1 MPTSP
6 FPLRNPCPPGACVC
20 EREQLLEQPDADI
33 RILRLTREEEKRLVA
48 RIHDIASYAELQ
60 RIQQRMQEQL
70 GIEVRIAPGSNE
82 VRTVRGL
89 DISVTERPGLCKKL
103 RQSIPAAIRK
113 CMDKHPA
120 IVYELLNT
128 HDLFGTVE
136 PGISD
141 NMAE

>member
-1 MPTSP
+1 MTAIP

-20 EREQLLEQPDADI
+20 ERERLLEQPGADL
-33 RILRLTREEEKRLVA
+33 RILRLTREEEKRLIA
-48 RIHDIASYAELQ
+48 RIHDIATYSELQ

-89 DISVTERPGLCKKL
+89 EINVAERPGLCKKL

-120 IVYELLNT
+120 IVFELLNT
-128 HDLFGTVE
+128 HDLLGAVE
-136 PGISD
+136 PGKFD

>member
-1 MPTSP
+1 MTAIP
-6 FPLRNPCPPGACVC
+6 FPLRNPCPPGVCVC
-20 EREQLLEQPDADI
+20 DRERLLEQPNADI
-33 RILRLTREEEKRLVA
+33 RILRLTREEEKRLIA
-48 RIHDIASYAELQ
+48 RIHDIASYAELR
-60 RIQQRMQEQL
+60 RIQQRMQDQL

-89 DISVTERPGLCKKL
+89 EISVAEHPGLCKKL

-128 HDLFGTVE
+128 HDLLGGNE
-136 PGISD
+136 PD
-141 NMAE
+141 LAE